1 MARRHLRELLREE
14 QEPFALQRFIDERRC
29 QLRGAYTKV
38 PPSPRRRHHHWLL
51 RGRASPSFILLRD
64 PLDCKKS
71 PLSRPPQEK
80 TRGTGSQ
87 TAAALL
93 LEATT
98 RIQKLTKQK
107 QERGRRKRP
116 AGRKKGPIEEPSA
129 PFGLGFLASV
139 LRQLV
144 LRRRRRE
151 IRGDEERRPSKA
163 TAELYL
169 EWEPC
174 HGEKGGAAQRASPA
188 ATRTHRGEPD
198 NARSGWFLLADRAQK
213 KLEEDEYPQRSE
225 WFGCGVL
232 ECHPSESDSG
242 GPPPSV
248 SGVPFIQPA
257 SIQWLRPDDPSP
269 DGPSLELRTPPA
281 SPTHRRTELFGG
293 RPGEE
298 KEEQYSPVS
307 VLDPPSDE
315 EEEEDEDHHVD
326 DSHRPEGEE
335 GGGDEE
341 DDGHV
346 DSFDRSLAMVQ
357 KAKQELLCRLRR
369 FERLAHLDP
378 VELDRRLAEEE
389 GDDDDQDLVRVVLGP
404 PGDARKFAALTEETA
419 ELELRR
425 VNGIEMMVEMDLRRE
440 GDGWRRFPDQVAE
453 VAAAVSSLLLA
464 ELVAEDF
471 VPLTG
476 GSPSP

>member
-29 QLRGAYTKV
+29 QLRGAYTK
-38 PPSPRRRHHHWLL
+38 
-51 RGRASPSFILLRD
+51 
-64 PLDCKKS
+64 
-71 PLSRPPQEK
+71 K

-116 AGRKKGPIEEPSA
+116 PSA

-174 HGEKGGAAQRASPA
+174 HGEKGGAAQR
-188 ATRTHRGEPD
+188 HQPD

-281 SPTHRRTELFGG
+281 SPTHRRTET
-293 RPGEE
+293 REE

-315 EEEEDEDHHVD
+315 EEEEDEDHH
-326 DSHRPEGEE
+326 
-335 GGGDEE
+335 E

-404 PGDARKFAALTEETA
+404 PGDARK
-419 ELELRR
+419 